1 MCSVGRA
8 VAQSCVQGG
17 SDGSKSC
24 VGGHVPGSRVWA
36 AGAQT
41 PATASGVSELAK
53 DAGPS
58 GGRRQGLGPEAA
70 GKEDV

>member
-1 MCSVGRA
+1 MLCG
-8 VAQSCVQGG
+8 QSGGPELCAGG